1 MKRRSDASEADPAA
15 DGAWRVLLL
24 DRASLATLRQ
34 TTVDD
39 APDPE
44 VAGRRRTKR
53 KGPMHRLRPLLP
65 VFAIVLGVV
74 TALGLAVGAADA
86 LSGPP
91 SKTAAL
97 RLGLLILVGA
107 GLIRQARGLIRM
119 LPLPWRRKRSA
130 APPRQAPLLLDQAED
145 DAIRA
150 AAARLPAYP
159 WRGPSPAAPWVSSGS
174 WFPLAVGV
182 VAILAIAVV
191 GVAGNLVRLALT
203 GGFTFVSASF
213 GFGMLAMLSL
223 GLWTTVRALIRSVGE
238 VRLRRRKRA
247 LQRLLRALLNWL
259 MGGGRSR
266 GAVSTLT
273 AGRFA
278 GICAFAFVAVVAG
291 LLPALAGGG
300 DGGTV
305 AAASDIA
312 EPTAT
317 PTPTRT
323 PANGLLTATPGG
335 APATGGASPTPT
347 PDGSGGGGGAG
358 SLATVGS
365 QATPTLESRSGGSSP
380 GGGNLAPTATPTTAT
395 GNSLAATPTP
405 TRTPTPVPT
414 PTATPTPTR
423 TPTPTPTPTR
433 TPTPTPTP
441 TRTPT
446 ATPTA
451 TPTQFIPSPT
461 PAPPTSTP
469 TAPPTA
475 TPTATSVPPTPTNTA
490 TPAPPTATPTP
501 STPCPIT
508 ANDSDGDCWSNAQ
521 EAGYGSNPFNVNSTP
536 EVWWDGLSGT
546 CHDGIDNDLDGKKDS
561 PSEDPINYDPGCLGI
576 T

>member
-1 MKRRSDASEADPAA
+1 MRRRSDASEVDPAA
-15 DGAWRVLLL
+15 DGAWRILLL

-39 APDPE
+39 TPEPE
-44 VAGRRRTKR
+44 VAGRRRKKR
-53 KGPMHRLRPLLP
+53 KSPVHRLRPVLP
-65 VFAIVLGVV
+65 MFAIVLGVV

-86 LSGPP
+86 LSGPAD
-91 SKTAAL
+91 KTAAL
-97 RLGLLILVGA
+97 RIGLLILVGA

-130 APPRQAPLLLDQAED
+130 APLRQAPLLLDQADD

-150 AAARLPAYP
+150 AAGRLPAYA
-159 WRGPSPAAPWVSSGS
+159 WRGPSPPAQWVSSGS
-174 WFPLAVGV
+174 WFSLAVAV
-182 VAILAIAVV
+182 VAILAIALL

-203 GGFTFVSASF
+203 GGFTFVSASISL
-213 GFGMLAMLSL
+213 GMLSMLSV

-259 MGGGRSR
+259 MGGGRNR

-278 GICAFAFVAVVAG
+278 GICALAFVAVVAG
-291 LLPALAGGG
+291 LLPALAGGD

-317 PTPTRT
+317 ATPTRT
-323 PANGLLTATPGG
+323 PANALSTATPGG
-335 APATGGASPTPT
+335 VSPTPT
-347 PDGSGGGGGAG
+347 PHGSGGGIGAR
-358 SLATVGS
+358 SPATVGG
-365 QATPTLESRSGGSSP
+365 QATPTLQSGSGGSSP
-380 GGGNLAPTATPTTAT
+380 GGANLAPTAIPTTAAS
-395 GNSLAATPTP
+395 NSPVTTPTP
-405 TRTPTPVPT
+405 TRTPTPT
-414 PTATPTPTR
+414 PTS
-423 TPTPTPTPTR
+423 TPTPTR

-446 ATPTA
+446 ATATATATSTPTTAPTATETA
-451 TPTQFIPSPT
+451 TPTR
-461 PAPPTSTP
+461 TSTP
-469 TAPPTA
+469 TATA
-475 TPTATSVPPTPTNTA
+475 TVTPTPTPVPPTPTITA

-508 ANDSDGDCWSNAQ
+508 ASDSDGDCWTNEE
-521 EAGYGSNPFNVNSTP
+521 EASYGSNPFNVNSTP

-561 PSEDPINYDPGCLGI
+561 PSEDPINYDPGCLGL